1 MNEMQRAQDD
11 ADHQREETTQRAE
24 ILRSITSLQGEDLPH
39 WLTHHDP
46 GEVNHTL
53 KSIIHEIIIGDEIRI
68 VMK

>member
-1 MNEMQRAQDD
+1 MTLRFARW
-11 ADHQREETTQRAE
+11 AAVSTREQAKPGK
-24 ILRSITSLQGEDLPH
+24 RSITSLQGEDLPH
-39 WLTHHDP
+39 WLSHHDP